1 MIRKVQNIKIV
12 LSPPFTEIKP
22 AKAAVE
28 KMLKQINPNREAD
41 DTGNAFFR
49 FHQALVG
56 QAQN

>member
-41 DTGNAFFR
+41 DNAFFR